1 MEMKNMAYWKAKNSP
16 SPAKQKRKPYEF
28 GYTHYE
34 GDEFKNPK
42 GQSQKHVLDKR
53 ANRVIN
59 QIDKVNTHAKK
70 HGLSEEQQK
79 KAQKKADSFYKDFTT
94 SRDSVANVNKAYEIK
109 IKKQKK
115 AGEDAAGDLFD

>member
-1 MEMKNMAYWKAKNSP
+1 MKNMAYWKAKNSP

-59 QIDKVNTHAKK
+59 YIDKVNTHAKK